1 MIHNFTRYSIRHEIY
16 ACTQQL
22 FIHVTS
28 RHLLNLA
35 TLQGNFQ
42 AARQVTERP
51 LQPQRPGRAG
61 TNKLGFL
68 GDFVNPPVH
77 DDVSDVGRVAPLPHV
92 GRTGLFEIHDRDDRG
107 LYVDLGWQ
115 EAEGGAALSPV
126 VLSFIV
132 ATAALM
138 SNG

>member
-1 MIHNFTRYSIRHEIY
+1 M
-16 ACTQQL
+16 
-22 FIHVTS
+22 TS
-28 RHLLNLA
+28 LIEPCIK
-35 TLQGNFQ
+35 TF
-42 AARQVTERP
+42 RQVTGNERP
-51 LQPQRPGRAG
+51 LQPRRPGRAG

-77 DDVSDVGRVAPLPHV
+77 DDVFDVGRVAPLPHV
-92 GRTGLFEIHDRDDRG
+92 GRTGLFEIDDRG

>member
-28 RHLLNLA
+28 LIEPC
-35 TLQGNFQ
+35 NF
-42 AARQVTERP
+42 ARKLSARQVTERP
-51 LQPQRPGRAG
+51 LQPRRPGRAG

-68 GDFVNPPVH
+68 RDFVNPPVH

-92 GRTGLFEIHDRDDRG
+92 GRTGLFEIHDRG